1 MRKKTLSHKIGSV
14 YTFNKH
20 NTNEWE
26 IAKLFPN
33 NGENKNDD
41 QEKTKFI
48 SMLMMAGEL
57 MMMNT
62 MQKEKNSKN
71 ASFVVGSI
79 LWSIGLIQFV

>member
-1 MRKKTLSHKIGSV
+1 
-14 YTFNKH
+14 
-20 NTNEWE
+20 
-26 IAKLFPN
+26 
-33 NGENKNDD
+33 
-41 QEKTKFI
+41 
-48 SMLMMAGEL
+48 MAGEL